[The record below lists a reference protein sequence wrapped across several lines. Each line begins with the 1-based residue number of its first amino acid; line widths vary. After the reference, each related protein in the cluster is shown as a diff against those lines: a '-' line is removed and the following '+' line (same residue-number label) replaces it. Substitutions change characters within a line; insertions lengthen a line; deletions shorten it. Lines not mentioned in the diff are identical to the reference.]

1 MRFIILGYHV
11 LSPTTIQKLTAASR
25 NSAGA
30 GLIIHPQHL
39 LAATHP
45 NGGKLLYIVIQV
57 F

>member
-39 LAATHP
+39 LAATHA